1 MSDRVFLFDT
11 TLRDGEQALQAS
23 LNVREKLQI
32 ALALEQLGIDI
43 MEVGFPISSRGD
55 FESVQTIAKQV
66 KNSRV
71 CALSR
76 ALTKDIDAAYE
87 ALKVADQFRIHT
99 FLATSD
105 IHVSS
110 KLHKNFDQ
118 IVEMARSAVAY
129 ARNLTDDVE
138 FSCEDAGRTPID
150 HLCRMVE
157 TAIDAGAATVNIPDT
172 VGYTI
177 PYEFGNIIKTLFDR
191 VPNID
196 KAVIS
201 VHCHN
206 DLGMATANSITAL
219 QNGARQVEGTING
232 LGERAGNCALE
243 EIAMIIKT
251 RSNLLDLHTNLNS
264 CAIAKTSQLVSQI
277 CNMPVPPNK
286 AIVGSN
292 AFSHSS
298 GIHQDGVLKNKN
310 TYEIIT
316 PESVGYNSNN
326 LNMTARSGRH
336 VIKHRLELLGY
347 TADQYNL
354 DDVYKRFL
362 ELADKKG
369 QIFDYDLEALLFFS
383 NIHRE
388 QEHFALEYVSAL
400 SGASVLATASVK
412 LRIGDQ
418 VVSDAATGNG
428 PIDAVYK
435 CIERMT
441 GYKVK
446 ISKFDIKSKGEG
458 MDALGQVDIVIE
470 HNQRRF
476 HGMGLATDIIEAGA
490 RALIHALN
498 AVYCSDLI
506 QQEKAKINNN

>member
-1 MSDRVFLFDT
+1 
-11 TLRDGEQALQAS
+11 
-23 LNVREKLQI
+23 
-32 ALALEQLGIDI
+32 
-43 MEVGFPISSRGD
+43 
-55 FESVQTIAKQV
+55 
-66 KNSRV
+66 
-71 CALSR
+71 
-76 ALTKDIDAAYE
+76 
-87 ALKVADQFRIHT
+87 
-99 FLATSD
+99 
-105 IHVSS
+105 
-110 KLHKNFDQ
+110 
-118 IVEMARSAVAY
+118 
-129 ARNLTDDVE
+129 
-138 FSCEDAGRTPID
+138 
-150 HLCRMVE
+150 
-157 TAIDAGAATVNIPDT
+157 
-172 VGYTI
+172 
-177 PYEFGNIIKTLFDR
+177 
-191 VPNID
+191 
-196 KAVIS
+196 
-201 VHCHN
+201 
-206 DLGMATANSITAL
+206 MATANSITAL

-412 LRIGDQ
+412 LRIDDQ